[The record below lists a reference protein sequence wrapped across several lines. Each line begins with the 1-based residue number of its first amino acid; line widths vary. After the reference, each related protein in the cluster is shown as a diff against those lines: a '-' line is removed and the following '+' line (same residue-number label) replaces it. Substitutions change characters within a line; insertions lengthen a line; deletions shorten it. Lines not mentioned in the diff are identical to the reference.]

1 MASGE
6 DEVVTP
12 TDRSYIHDDLDD
24 LDAPRESARKE
35 LMDDGPPG
43 LPPFRAR
50 SLDAEMA
57 NAESAS
63 LEATAPSPPL
73 YIHDVVFALRA
84 PAPAPQ
90 SGAAPW
96 AVPPAMPLM
105 VKLIASSLALP
116 MEAPAPPPTFTTDES
131 APPPLPPPLI
141 VDDDDAAW
149 LQCGHKYWLQA
160 PSKKLGSYELYGA
173 VRTRGGAEVFCA
185 DAINYNNL
193 PFTVHGCVRTS
204 NRVKLLICDPSTAFL
219 VIVESVVPSKIPPAK
234 KSLTTKTARKALDI
248 LRKDDMPKS
257 AFGVAPY
264 ALIINDDAP
273 SRQQPY
279 MHQQQSTMQQPTMQQ
294 PAMQQPTVQIQQQQQ
309 QFVTPGAAA
318 PARALA
324 QQQQQQQQ
332 QLQPFRF

>member
-1 MASGE
+1 MGSPHVRKASVSEPHHVMPTARSPATHNLRGRAVIKRGQAATPHSSSSDEANEDEDCRELDDDASAMASGE

-173 VRTRGGAEVFCA
+173 VRRCG
-185 DAINYNNL
+185 
-193 PFTVHGCVRTS
+193 S
-204 NRVKLLICDPSTAFL
+204 FL
-219 VIVESVVPSKIPPAK
+219 CRCNQ
-234 KSLTTKTARKALDI
+234 L
-248 LRKDDMPKS
+248 
-257 AFGVAPY
+257 
-264 ALIINDDAP
+264 
-273 SRQQPY
+273 
-279 MHQQQSTMQQPTMQQ
+279 QQ
-294 PAMQQPTVQIQQQQQ
+294 PAVHYPRMREDFKPRQ
-309 QFVTPGAAA
+309 A
-318 PARALA
+318 PDLRPVDGIPRHRRIRCSFQNSASEKITYHKNSKESIGYPSQGRHAEVSIWSRAVRSYY
-324 QQQQQQQQ
+324 Q
-332 QLQPFRF
+332 R